1 MLKSRLSANPFE
13 RTVGNL
19 PAVNLYARI
28 WALSWPLIL
37 SNLSVPLLGMVDTA
51 MLGHLESPVYLGAVA
66 LGASF
71 VSLLLASTNFLRMS
85 TTGLSAQAFGR
96 NDQTAALNVFRQS
109 TLLALLIGAALLLF
123 SPLLAKFGLA
133 LMLDSS
139 VSTSTL
145 WTSAQSYIGIRLW
158 GAPATLMNFVIVGWA
173 VGQQNSKLALISL
186 TTTAL
191 LNITFDGVFILA
203 LGMHSEGAAIA
214 TVLAEYASLGISC
227 IYLYVRY
234 PWWRNVWRPQA
245 TSQKLSALLRLN
257 GDFFIRSL
265 CLLGVF
271 AFFNRASAGL
281 GETTLAA
288 NAILMQVVLLQSYA
302 LDGFAN
308 ATEALIGA
316 AAGKKHQHYRPV
328 LKATAIASLIA
339 AVVLMFLL
347 GICSPLIAV
356 LFTHHATVIDAVNYL
371 LPAMIILPLVAVWAY
386 WLDGVAVGFTASRA
400 MRNSSLICSFAVF
413 LPIWWS
419 TQAFGNNGLW
429 ASFFAFTLARGVVLA
444 SLLFVDRRQLLAH

>member
-1 MLKSRLSANPFE
+1 MLKSRLSVNPFD

-19 PAVNLYARI
+19 PVVNLYARI

-71 VSLLLASTNFLRMS
+71 VSLFLASTNFLRMS

-96 NDQTAALNVFRQS
+96 HDQTAALNVFRQS
-109 TLLALLIGAALLLF
+109 TLLALLIGAALALF
-123 SPLLAKFGLA
+123 SPLLAKLGLT
-133 LMLDSS
+133 LMLD
-139 VSTSTL
+139 TAAASTL
-145 WTSAQSYIGIRLW
+145 STYAQSYIGIRLW

-191 LNITFDGVFILA
+191 LNIAFDGVFILA

-214 TVLAEYASLGISC
+214 TALAEYASLGISC

-281 GETTLAA
+281 GETALAA
-288 NAILMQVVLLQSYA
+288 NAILLQIVLLQSYA

-316 AAGKKHQHYRPV
+316 AAGKKHPHYRPV
-328 LKATAIASLIA
+328 LKATAIASVIA
-339 AVVLMFLL
+339 AVVLMLLL
-347 GICSPLIAV
+347 GISSPLLAS

-371 LPAMIILPLVAVWAY
+371 LPAMIVLPLIAVWAY
-386 WLDGVAVGFTASRA
+386 WLDGVAIGFTASRA
-400 MRNSSLICSFAVF
+400 MRNSSLICSFVVF